1 MRLHKSQ
8 VIKASFFKYIRS
20 DGKDGKAA
28 LMSCPEEVNHDVN
41 EEICSLLQ
49 VLGREVSHS
58 LNHNHEGTFFANP
71 PVLTEAPC

>member
-28 LMSCPEEVNHDVN
+28 LMSCPEEVNL
-41 EEICSLLQ
+41 STMTYMLQ
-49 VLGREVSHS
+49 VLGREVSRS
-58 LNHNHEGTFFANP
+58 LNHNHEARFFANP

>member
-28 LMSCPEEVNHDVN
+28 LMSCPEEVNLSTMTLMKKYAV
-41 EEICSLLQ
+41 CFKFL
-49 VLGREVSHS
+49 
-58 LNHNHEGTFFANP
+58 EGK
-71 PVLTEAPC
+71 